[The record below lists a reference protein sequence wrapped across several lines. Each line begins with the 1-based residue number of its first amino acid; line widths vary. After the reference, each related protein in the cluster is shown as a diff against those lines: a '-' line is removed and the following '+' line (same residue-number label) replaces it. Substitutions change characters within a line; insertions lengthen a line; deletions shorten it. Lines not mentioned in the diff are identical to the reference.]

1 MFASTLNIAH
11 QLRNHSLIDPYG
23 GIKDIADDLHGV
35 YTILD
40 NGISTGSI
48 EFTVDN
54 RVHITKPR
62 GTTHG
67 EWSVLQRVMFDIGEK
82 EKYEEQLR
90 KWQERG
96 EDEVNSILKP
106 REPIKELIY
115 VYCGDQRFYLLP
127 IVKMHGIYGFVK
139 FDTPPKE
146 WTSPEDECV
155 FIVRK
160 RFKGSYRLY
169 DRDVPRTWD
178 DARTLF
184 TNILGVLSQEKNVP
198 HAYNATKVSNW
209 YYLLAILLGIVL
221 FCKFSQGF
229 YKPAIGC
236 WLIDLGVSYLT
247 ADFIVSGI
255 HTLSFIL
262 YIFAVPMLRSRILIP
277 YLNRKKQEGLIS
289 FYNRYRSAEAHL
301 TQAYRILQYRYYL
314 KTDKRLGHVIAITA
328 IVSFATI
335 CIYSTAHYHNSTLW
349 SEAKQTYKENIE
361 KKHQEQEAAERKKR
375 EQQNAETRKK
385 NAEREA
391 RKTKT
396 TSSSAKSSGTKTP
409 SIPTANPNTPPNFY
423 PSDALPETPTSQVKH
438 TRIPVKKTTLTQ
450 EQKANIQR
458 LKVERDKAFNA
469 NNKARYAELTG
480 EIARAGDTETQY
492 NVATCYEAKNQFLA
506 AIYWYQMSAATGHG
520 LSLQSLAM
528 IYEEREGMR
537 NYTLARYYYE
547 KAAEENIAYSHYR
560 LGYYYENGIAGK
572 KDLKKALDHYY
583 VAAAADLSKAK
594 EGYKR
599 LSGKQSG
606 DYLPKDQTVTEVTKP
621 TATAKPATPKP
632 TAQPTSTQGTA
643 QQAPSTN
650 SDKPQ
655 PQATAKTEAAP
666 AKTITPVTSTNS
678 TIDYEVDLSKLQFT
692 DRYEPTL
699 QDDTDYYTALRK
711 LDEGDY
717 QGAFTLLEKVA
728 VNGYDKAQNKLGVIY
743 WNGEVTGKDM
753 DRAAY
758 WLRRAAE
765 QRHPQSLSLLGIY
778 HYIKRSNPLCAK
790 LAFQALYEA
799 SKYYEFSS
807 YYYLGHCYE
816 YGIGTPVNLED
827 AAMNY
832 KLAIAA
838 GITKAESDLRRVRA
852 KSE

>member
-1 MFASTLNIAH
+1 MFAYTLNIAH

-82 EKYEEQLR
+82 EKHEEQLR

-96 EDEVNSILKP
+96 EDEGNSILKP

-146 WTSPEDECV
+146 WTTPEDECV
-155 FIVRK
+155 FIIRK
-160 RFKGSYRLY
+160 KFNGSYRLY

-184 TNILGVLSQEKNVP
+184 TNILGVLSREKNVP
-198 HAYNATKVSNW
+198 HAYNATKVSIW

-262 YIFAVPMLRSRILIP
+262 YIFVVPMLRSRILIP

-314 KTDKRLGHVIAITA
+314 KTDKRLGHVVPIAA
-328 IVSFATI
+328 VVGFVTI

-349 SEAKQTYKENIE
+349 SEAKQTYEEKVE
-361 KKHQEQEAAERKKR
+361 KKRQEQEAAERKKR

-423 PSDALPETPTSQVKH
+423 PLDALPETPSSQVKH

-450 EQKANIQR
+450 EQKATIQR

-528 IYEEREGMR
+528 IYEERKSMR
-537 NYTLARYYYE
+537 NYTLARYFYE
-547 KAAEENIAYSHYR
+547 KAAEADIAYSHYR
-560 LGYYYENGIAGK
+560 IGHYYENGIAGT
-572 KDLKKALDHYY
+572 KDLKKALEHYY
-583 VAAAADLSKAK
+583 VAAAADLQPAK
-594 EGYKR
+594 EAYKR

-606 DYLPKDQTVTEVTKP
+606 DYLQKPQATTEYSKP
-621 TATAKPATPKP
+621 AVMPPTATPKP
-632 TAQPTSTQGTA
+632 AAKQTSTQSTA
-643 QQAPSTN
+643 QKATSNN

-699 QDDTDYYTALRK
+699 QDDTDYNTALRK

-743 WNGEVTGKDM
+743 WNGEVTGKNM

-765 QRHPQSLSLLGIY
+765 QRHPQSLTLLGIY

-832 KLAIAA
+832 KFAIAA
-838 GITKAESDLRRVRA
+838 GITKAESDLQRVRA
-852 KSE
+852 KSK

>member
-23 GIKDIADDLHGV
+23 GIKGIADDLHGV

-90 KWQERG
+90 KWQKRG
-96 EDEVNSILKP
+96 EDEGNSILKP

-169 DRDVPRTWD
+169 DHDVPRTWD

-209 YYLLAILLGIVL
+209 YYLLAILLGIAL

-247 ADFIVSGI
+247 ADIIVSGI

-314 KTDKRLGHVIAITA
+314 KTDKRLGHVVPIAA
-328 IVSFATI
+328 VVGFVTI
-335 CIYSTAHYHNSTLW
+335 CLYSTAHYHNSTLW
-349 SEAKQTYKENIE
+349 SEAKQTYEEKVE
-361 KKHQEQEAAERKKR
+361 KKRQEQEVAERKRR

-385 NAEREA
+385 NAERET

-396 TSSSAKSSGTKTP
+396 TSSSTKSSGTKTP

-423 PSDALPETPTSQVKH
+423 PSDALPETPSSQVKH

-469 NNKARYAELTG
+469 NDKARYAELTG

-528 IYEEREGMR
+528 IYEERKSMR

-547 KAAEENIAYSHYR
+547 KAAEADIAYSHYR
-560 LGYYYENGIAGK
+560 LGHYYENGIAGE
-572 KDLKKALDHYY
+572 KDLKKALEHYY
-583 VAAAADLSKAK
+583 VAAAADLQPAK
-594 EGYKR
+594 EAYKR

-606 DYLPKDQTVTEVTKP
+606 DYLQKIP
-621 TATAKPATPKP
+621 TSIEYREPAVMPPTATPKP
-632 TAQPTSTQGTA
+632 AAKQTSTQSTA
-643 QQAPSTN
+643 QKSAETGSSTSSN
-650 SDKPQ
+650 TMKPLR
-655 PQATAKTEAAP
+655 
-666 AKTITPVTSTNS
+666 
-678 TIDYEVDLSKLQFT
+678 TIDINDSELTLPIKFRKASASNSESETNFLLGKEYLKTKNYDEAFKALYSAAYDGHMNAQYELGKLYMDGAPGFKVDNRIAL
-692 DRYEPTL
+692 YW
-699 QDDTDYYTALRK
+699 LRK
-711 LDEGDY
+711 AAEQQHAMAL
-717 QGAFTLLEKVA
+717 T
-728 VNGYDKAQNKLGVIY
+728 
-743 WNGEVTGKDM
+743 
-753 DRAAY
+753 RAAY
-758 WLRRAAE
+758 
-765 QRHPQSLSLLGIY
+765 IY
-778 HYIKRSNPLCAK
+778 LNDKKYKNDIA
-790 LAFQALYEA
+790 AFQCA
-799 SKYYEFSS
+799 SKAASLNEISA
-807 YYYLGHCYE
+807 YYYLGNCYE
-816 YGIGTPVNLED
+816 YGIGTPINLLS
-827 AAMNY
+827 AARYY
-832 KLAIAA
+832 KKAYDKGISAA
-838 GITKAESDLRRVRA
+838 KETLNRVLMKAQGRNITITDKDLL
-852 KSE
+852 

>member
-11 QLRNHSLIDPYG
+11 QLHNHSLIDPYG

-82 EKYEEQLR
+82 EKHEEQLR

-96 EDEVNSILKP
+96 EDEGNSILKP

-184 TNILGVLSQEKNVP
+184 TNILGVLPQEKNVP

-209 YYLLAILLGIVL
+209 YYLLAILLGIAL

-314 KTDKRLGHVIAITA
+314 KTDKRLGHVVPIAA
-328 IVSFATI
+328 VVGFVTI
-335 CIYSTAHYHNSTLW
+335 CLYSTAHYHNSTLW
-349 SEAKQTYKENIE
+349 SEAKQTYEENIE
-361 KKHQEQEAAERKKR
+361 KKHQEQETAERKRR

-450 EQKANIQR
+450 EQKATIQR

-537 NYTLARYYYE
+537 NYALARYFYE
-547 KAAEENIAYSHYR
+547 KAAEADIAYSHYR

-606 DYLPKDQTVTEVTKP
+606 DYLQKDQTVTEVTKP
-621 TATAKPATPKP
+621 TATPKPATK
-632 TAQPTSTQGTA
+632 QTSTQGAT

-666 AKTITPVTSTNS
+666 AKTTTPVTSTNS

-743 WNGEVTGKDM
+743 WNGEVTGRNM

-765 QRHPQSLSLLGIY
+765 QRHPQSLTLLGIY

-838 GITKAESDLRRVRA
+838 GITKAESDLQRVRA
-852 KSE
+852 KSK